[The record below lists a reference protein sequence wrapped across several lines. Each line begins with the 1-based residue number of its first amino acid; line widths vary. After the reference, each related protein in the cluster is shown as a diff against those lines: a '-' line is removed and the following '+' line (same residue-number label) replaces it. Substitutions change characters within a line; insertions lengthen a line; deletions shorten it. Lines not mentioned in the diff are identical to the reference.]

1 MERFWVL
8 LAKLG
13 FWIPTSKCMPLGK
26 YGFDWVLISYVDCK
40 GKGVR
45 CLPAVAE
52 FIDTN
57 HGWHYDATDGEIE
70 HYHLNNDCVVTHWR
84 KIPME
89 PVRRRENRRNK

>member
-13 FWIPTSKCMPLGK
+13 FWIPTSKCMPLRK
-26 YGFDWVLISYVDCK
+26 YGFDWVLISYVDCE
-40 GKGVR
+40 GHGVR
-45 CLPAVAE
+45 CVPEVAE
-52 FIDTN
+52 FGEKTQE
-57 HGWHYDATDGEIE
+57 WHLACDEGVEEYFI
-70 HYHLNNDCVVTHWR
+70 NNDCVVTHWR